1 MEQLTVNQKNIWG
14 MSADSA
20 LKKAVTSWVSIVLV
34 GQWAF
39 AVYILSLYAI
49 PLLIGAVHQADEIS
63 PARGFDTSA
72 GFDSI
77 IFFSHILPAAIM
89 ASSGLLQIIP
99 KIRKTYPKFHR
110 WNGRV
115 FFALGLS
122 GAVTGLYLTWGAGI
136 RFSDIGALGITLNG
150 VLILVV
156 IFFAWK
162 TAVKKKFIQH
172 QRWAVHA
179 FILVNG
185 VWTFRLFLMGWYLV
199 NQGQNGNNNNLD
211 GPMDLTISFACYLL
225 PMLFAELIFWAKR
238 SKTENV
244 KWLAAVTTAI
254 AAVITLICVIA
265 AAMMM
270 WGPRLCMVF
279 ESIL

>member
-77 IFFSHILPAAIM
+77 MFFSHILPAAIM
-89 ASSGLLQIIP
+89 ATSGLAQIIP

-110 WNGRV
+110 WNGRL
-115 FFALGLS
+115 FFTLGLS

-136 RFSDIGALGITLNG
+136 RFSDIGALGVTLNG
-150 VLILVV
+150 VLILVA

-162 TAVKKKFIQH
+162 TAVKKQFAQH

-199 NQGQNGNNNNLD
+199 NQGPNGNNGNLD
-211 GPMDLTISFACYLL
+211 GPMDLTLSFACYLL
-225 PMLFAELIFWAKR
+225 PMLIAELIFWAKR
-238 SKTENV
+238 CKTENI
-244 KWLAAVTTAI
+244 KWLAAMTTSI
-254 AAVITLICVIA
+254 AAVITLIGVIA

-270 WGPRLCMVF
+270 WGPRVSMVI
-279 ESIL
+279 ESIF

>member
-1 MEQLTVNQKNIWG
+1 M
-14 MSADSA
+14 
-20 LKKAVTSWVSIVLV
+20 
-34 GQWAF
+34 
-39 AVYILSLYAI
+39 
-49 PLLIGAVHQADEIS
+49 
-63 PARGFDTSA
+63 
-72 GFDSI
+72 
-77 IFFSHILPAAIM
+77 
-89 ASSGLLQIIP
+89 
-99 KIRKTYPKFHR
+99 
-110 WNGRV
+110 
-115 FFALGLS
+115 
-122 GAVTGLYLTWGAGI
+122 
-136 RFSDIGALGITLNG
+136 
-150 VLILVV
+150 
-156 IFFAWK
+156 
-162 TAVKKKFIQH
+162 
-172 QRWAVHA
+172 
-179 FILVNG
+179 NG

-270 WGPRLCMVF
+270 WGPRLFMVF

>member
-63 PARGFDTSA
+63 PARGFDTSV

-77 IFFSHILPAAIM
+77 MFFSHILPAAIM

-110 WNGRV
+110 WNGRL

-136 RFSDIGALGITLNG
+136 RFSDIGALGVTLNG
-150 VLILVV
+150 VLILVA

-162 TAVKKKFIQH
+162 TAVKKQFSQH

-244 KWLAAVTTAI
+244 KWLAAMTTSV
-254 AAVITLICVIA
+254 AAVITLIGVIA

-270 WGPRLCMVF
+270 WGPRVSMVI
-279 ESIL
+279 ESIF